1 MSGWARGYFDALD
14 AMDLERCA
22 PYYTEDARMTFGN
35 APTVEGKPEVVEAI
49 GHFLEMI
56 DGISHELVEV
66 WGDGDA
72 TTLVESRASYVRK
85 DGNTVT
91 LPSFTVL
98 RKDGE
103 LVRDVRIFA
112 DVAPLFL
119 PGVPSDAEVPMRVT

>member
-1 MSGWARGYFDALD
+1 MGWARGYFDALD

-22 PYYTEDARMTFGN
+22 SYYTEDARMTFGN
-35 APTVEGKPEVVEAI
+35 APTTEGKPEVVEAI
-49 GHFLEMI
+49 GHFLGMI

-66 WGDGDA
+66 WGDEDA

-91 LPSFTVL
+91 LPSFTVF

-103 LVRDVRIFA
+103 LIRHVQVFA
-112 DVAPLFL
+112 DVAPLFA
-119 PGVPSDAEVPMRVT
+119 PEVPSDAEAPARAT